1 MIISNPIIVKTDVE
15 YEVKVNGPS
24 IDELLTMFPTLRL
37 RDDKYLYFENE
48 GFSPETAIDYSKFTF
63 KTDRWQI
70 STPIMGMPTYPITKD
85 TIFRMTII
93 PIHPDCGENYTNTMK
108 GQYSN
113 AAIFDLTYEEA
124 SKIYDDPK
132 KFLDEF
138 VTAHPSIF
146 SIWIHE
152 YIKMHVQTKS
162 VPNLGFN
169 NMQQSWINGG
179 GKPNASSFDD
189 LVMKSSSLF
198 NNIFGTQ
205 TPNKKTAGR
214 PSKKTTKSGSKHGVL
229 FNSKEDVTSDN
240 PSIDDILA
248 DAREPITSEIPVDG
262 VVVDPAE

>member
-1 MIISNPIIVKTDVE
+1 MIISNPIIVKTDAE

-70 STPIMGMPTYPITKD
+70 STSIMGMPNYPITKD

-93 PIHPDCGENYTNTMK
+93 PIHPDCGENYTNTIK
-108 GQYSN
+108 DLYSN

-146 SIWIHE
+146 SVWIHE
-152 YIKMHVQTKS
+152 YIKMHIQTKS

-169 NMQQSWINGG
+169 MPQSWINGG

-189 LVMKSSSLF
+189 SIKGFSSIF

-205 TPNKKTAGR
+205 TPNKKPLGR
-214 PSKKTTKSGSKHGVL
+214 PSKKTAKAK
-229 FNSKEDVTSDN
+229 KDEKPMDTS
-240 PSIDDILA
+240 SLDDILA
-248 DAREPITSEIPVDG
+248 DAAKPISTEIPVE
-262 VVVDPAE
+262 DPDLVISSENL

>member
-93 PIHPDCGENYTNTMK
+93 PIHPDCGENYTNMMK

-152 YIKMHVQTKS
+152 YIKMHAQTKS

-169 NMQQSWINGG
+169 NAQQSWINGG
-179 GKPNASSFDD
+179 GRPNASSFDD
-189 LVMKSSSLF
+189 LVKGSSSIF

-205 TPNKKTAGR
+205 TPNKKPVGR
-214 PSKKTTKSGSKHGVL
+214 PSKKAAKAKKDEKSM
-229 FNSKEDVTSDN
+229 DTSSLSDIIAEAAN
-240 PSIDDILA
+240 PVNIETHEEFPAGTFDDTIS
-248 DAREPITSEIPVDG
+248 SENL
-262 VVVDPAE
+262 